1 MVYLLATMEN
11 GCNSLKTSKND
22 FIKMEKKEYIQI
34 KLEDLQNL
42 KKYREMYSNLKNI
55 FSQKEKE
62 QNEWKEKSLR
72 LAAEFDNF
80 RKRVEKEKEDIKK
93 FSQGTI
99 IMQLLFFD
107 EIFEKA
113 VDGIE
118 KNISSHENIVSGL
131 QMLKKEFTNFLLSLG
146 VKKIETVGKVFDP
159 NFHEAVAS
167 INDNN
172 YPEGTIIEEVR
183 PGYILENKLLRPAQ
197 VKVSSGNKKNS
208 NTGKN

>member
-1 MVYLLATMEN
+1 
-11 GCNSLKTSKND
+11 
-22 FIKMEKKEYIQI
+22 MEKKEYIQI

>member
-146 VKKIETVGKVFDP
+146 VKKIETVGKVLDP